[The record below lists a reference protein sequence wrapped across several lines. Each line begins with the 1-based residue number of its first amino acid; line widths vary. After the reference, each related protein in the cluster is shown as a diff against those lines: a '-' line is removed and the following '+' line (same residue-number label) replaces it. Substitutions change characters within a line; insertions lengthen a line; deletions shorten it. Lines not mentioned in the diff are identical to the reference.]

1 MLRNE
6 PITAEVTGAGRPVRI
21 IRAGRR
27 FGVRV
32 LHQWQA
38 PGEGRLYR
46 LQVSGEDG
54 SAVAVAEVVQH
65 HGAFRLQRWWD

>member
-6 PITAEVTGAGRPVRI
+6 SIGAELSGAGHLVRI
-21 IRAGRR
+21 TRAGRSY
-27 FGVRV
+27 GVRV

-46 LQVSGEDG
+46 LQVREEDG
-54 SAVAVAEVVQH
+54 AAVAIAEVAYH